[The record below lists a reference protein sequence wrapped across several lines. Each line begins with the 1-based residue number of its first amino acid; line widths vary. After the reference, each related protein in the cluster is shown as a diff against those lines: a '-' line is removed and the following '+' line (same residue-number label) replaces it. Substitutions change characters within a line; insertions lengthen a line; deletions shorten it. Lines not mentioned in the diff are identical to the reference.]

1 MVTDR
6 YIPQPLPDWKDV
18 VAEKDAEIAKLK
30 RRIEQLEAQI
40 YEQERQ
46 FHVDMGR

>member
-6 YIPQPLPDWKDV
+6 QPQPLREW
-18 VAEKDAEIAKLK
+18 AEIIREKDAEIAKLK
-30 RRIEQLEAQI
+30 RRIEQLEAQV
-40 YEQERQ
+40 YENERQ

>member
-6 YIPQPLPDWKDV
+6 TPHPVPSWAELLK
-18 VAEKDAEIAKLK
+18 EKDAEIAKLK
-30 RRIEQLEAQI
+30 RRIEQLEAQV
-40 YEQERQ
+40 YEHERQ